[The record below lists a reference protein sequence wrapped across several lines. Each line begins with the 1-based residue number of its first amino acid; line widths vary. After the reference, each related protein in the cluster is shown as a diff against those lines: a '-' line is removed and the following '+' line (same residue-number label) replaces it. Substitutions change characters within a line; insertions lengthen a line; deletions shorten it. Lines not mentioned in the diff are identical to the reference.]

1 MKGAL
6 FMKSVT
12 FHFDPKTKISLMRV
26 FSATSDVNVKLDID
40 LKNNAIVVQDLDED
54 QFELCQTFIQQF
66 GKIKSITMDNVCTS
80 PSGEK
85 DNKDVGLV
93 INLVKPETLLLQETI
108 NSLMR
113 TIHWVVHS
121 QNVAE
126 RIIKNYVLSCNGTIN
141 MAYGKNDLIPIER
154 GSLVDVC
161 MGQNIPGELNG
172 GNVPCIVCWVQEESF
187 AHVVPLVS
195 KVPNSSNASH
205 TLTAKPKE
213 DLTYSVGNQDTA
225 YTVLLDKGQLIH
237 RARIQKI
244 IGTVSKDF
252 VNKVFNGIITCTVEN
267 LGKKIKP
274 KSDIPT
280 SVPQSEVTTSKEPSS
295 PSTGSGTSS
304 PNLYVKPSTPTPQST
319 VREKASNKSFH
330 KHEHMLTTAL
340 AAALNSVNKSNP
352 KKDEIAR
359 FMERINMPK
368 EEYTLFF
375 QAFVQTASV
384 DKVTKWDICERVS
397 VVSSDTPD
405 KDFVAQSLKKQFQQ
419 WLNKNHPTIAAECP
433 RISFVDLLKLVK
445 TKF

>member
-1 MKGAL
+1 
-6 FMKSVT
+6 MKSVT
-12 FHFDPKTKISLMRV
+12 FHFDPKIKISLMRV
-26 FSATSDVNVKLDID
+26 FSATSDVNVKLDVD

-54 QFELCQTFIQQF
+54 QFELAQTFIQQF

-93 INLVKPETLLLQETI
+93 INLVKPETLLLQKTI

-113 TIHWVVHS
+113 TIYWAVKS
-121 QNVAE
+121 QNVEE
-126 RIIKNYVLSCNGTIN
+126 RIIKNYVLSCNGTLN

-172 GNVPCIVCWVQEESF
+172 GNVPCIVCWVQEENF

-195 KVPNSSNASH
+195 KVPNSSNASY
-205 TLTAKPKE
+205 TITAKPKE
-213 DLTYSVGNQDTA
+213 DLTYSAGNQDTA

-252 VNKVFNGIITCTVEN
+252 VNKVFNGIITCTVEK
-267 LGKKIKP
+267 LGKKIKTKSEIP
-274 KSDIPT
+274 ASAQQSDI
-280 SVPQSEVTTSKEPSS
+280 TTSQEPTK
-295 PSTGSGTSS
+295 PSTESGTS
-304 PNLYVKPSTPTPQST
+304 NGILDVKPSTPTPQST
-319 VREKASNKSFH
+319 VCEKVSNKH

-340 AAALNSVNKSNP
+340 AAALNSVNKANP

-368 EEYTLFF
+368 DEYELFF

-384 DKVTKWDICERVS
+384 DKVVKADICERVS
-397 VVSSDTPD
+397 IVSSDTLD

-419 WLNKNHPTIAAECP
+419 WLNKNHPAIAAECP
-433 RISFVDLLKLVK
+433 KISFVDLLKLVK

>member
-54 QFELCQTFIQQF
+54 QFELAQTFIQQF

-93 INLVKPETLLLQETI
+93 INLVKPETLLIETTA
-108 NSLMR
+108 NSLLR
-113 TIHWVVHS
+113 TIHWAVHN
-121 QNVAE
+121 QNVPE
-126 RIIKNYVLSCNGTIN
+126 KIINNYVRACNGTIN

-172 GNVPCIVCWVQEESF
+172 GNVPCIVCWVQEENF

-195 KVPNSSNASH
+195 KIPNSSNASH
-205 TLTAKPKE
+205 TITAKPQE
-213 DLTYSVGNQDTA
+213 DLSYSAGNQDTA

-252 VNKVFNGIITCTVEN
+252 VNKVFNGIITCTVEK
-267 LGKKIKP
+267 LGKKIKTKSEIP
-274 KSDIPT
+274 ASAQQSDI
-280 SVPQSEVTTSKEPSS
+280 TTSQEPSS

-304 PNLYVKPSTPTPQST
+304 RNLDVKSSTPQIT
-319 VREKASNKSFH
+319 VCGKTSNKPLH

-340 AAALNSVNKSNP
+340 ATYLNSVNEANP
-352 KKDEIAR
+352 KKEEIAR

-368 EEYTLFF
+368 DEYELFF

-384 DKVTKWDICERVS
+384 DKVVKADICERVS
-397 VVSSDTPD
+397 IVSSDTPD

-433 RISFVDLLKLVK
+433 KISFVDLLKLVK

>member
-54 QFELCQTFIQQF
+54 QFELAQTFIRQF
-66 GKIKSITMDNVCTS
+66 GKIKSITMDNVCTT
-80 PSGEK
+80 PSHER

-113 TIHWVVHS
+113 TIHWAVKS

-172 GNVPCIVCWVQEESF
+172 GNVPCIVCWVQEENF

-195 KVPNSSNASH
+195 KIPNSSNASH
-205 TLTAKPKE
+205 TITAKPQE
-213 DLTYSVGNQDTA
+213 DLSYSAGNQDTA

-252 VNKVFNGIITCTVEN
+252 VNKVFNGIITCTVEK
-267 LGKKIKP
+267 LGKKIKTKP
-274 KSDIPT
+274 NIPASDQ
-280 SVPQSEVTTSKEPSS
+280 QSDGTTSEASTKPSS
-295 PSTGSGTSS
+295 ESGTS
-304 PNLYVKPSTPTPQST
+304 NGILDVKPSTPTPQST
-319 VREKASNKSFH
+319 VCEKVSNKH

-340 AAALNSVNKSNP
+340 AAALNFVNKANP
-352 KKDEIAR
+352 KKEEIAR

-368 EEYTLFF
+368 DEYELFF

-384 DKVTKWDICERVS
+384 DKVVKADICERVS
-397 VVSSDTPD
+397 IVSSDTLD

-433 RISFVDLLKLVK
+433 KISFVDLLKLVK

>member
-1 MKGAL
+1 
-6 FMKSVT
+6 MKSVT

>member
-6 FMKSVT
+6 FMESVT

-40 LKNNAIVVQDLDED
+40 LKNNAIVVHDLDED
-54 QFELCQTFIQQF
+54 QFELAQTFIQQF

-80 PSGEK
+80 PSGEE

-93 INLVKPETLLLQETI
+93 INLLNPETLLLQETI

-113 TIHWVVHS
+113 TIYWAVHN
-121 QNVAE
+121 QNVPE
-126 RIIKNYVLSCNGTIN
+126 KIIKRYVLSCNGTLN

-172 GNVPCIVCWVQEESF
+172 GNVPCIVCWVQEENF

-195 KVPNSSNASH
+195 KVPNSSNASY
-205 TLTAKPKE
+205 TLTAKPEE
-213 DLTYSVGNQDTA
+213 DLTYFAGNQDTA

-244 IGTVSKDF
+244 MGKISKDF
-252 VNKVFNGIITCTVEN
+252 VNKVFNGIITCTVEK
-267 LGKKIKP
+267 LGKKIKT
-274 KSDIPT
+274 KSDIPA
-280 SVPQSEVTTSKEPSS
+280 SAPQKEVTASKAPTK
-295 PSTGSGTSS
+295 PSTGSGTSNG
-304 PNLYVKPSTPTPQST
+304 NLDVKPSTPTSKIT
-319 VREKASNKSFH
+319 VCGRTSN

-340 AAALNSVNKSNP
+340 AAALNSVNKANP

-375 QAFVQTASV
+375 QAFIQTASV
-384 DKVTKWDICERVS
+384 DKIVKADICERVS

-419 WLNKNHPTIAAECP
+419 WLNKNHPAIAAECP
-433 RISFVDLLKLVK
+433 KISFVDLLKLVK

>member
-6 FMKSVT
+6 FMESVT

-40 LKNNAIVVQDLDED
+40 LKNNAIVVHDLDED
-54 QFELCQTFIQQF
+54 QFELAQTFIQQF

-80 PSGEK
+80 PSGEE

-93 INLVKPETLLLQETI
+93 INLVKPETLLIETTV
-108 NSLMR
+108 NSLLR
-113 TIHWVVHS
+113 TIHWAVHD
-121 QNVAE
+121 QKVPE
-126 RIIKNYVLSCNGTIN
+126 KILINYVRACNGTIN
-141 MAYGKNDLIPIER
+141 MAYGRNDLIPIER

-172 GNVPCIVCWVQEESF
+172 GNVPCIVCWVQEENF
-187 AHVVPLVS
+187 AHIVPLVS

-205 TLTAKPKE
+205 TLTAKPEE
-213 DLTYSVGNQDTA
+213 DLTYFAGNQDTA
-225 YTVLLDKGQLIH
+225 YTVLLDKVQLIH

-252 VNKVFNGIITCTVEN
+252 VNKVFNGIITCTVER

-274 KSDIPT
+274 KSKSPA
-280 SVPQSEVTTSKEPSS
+280 SAPQTEVTTSKEPTK
-295 PSTGSGTSS
+295 PSTESGTSS
-304 PNLYVKPSTPTPQST
+304 RNLDVKPSTPTPQST
-319 VREKASNKSFH
+319 VCEKASNKPLH

-352 KKDEIAR
+352 QKDEIAR

-368 EEYTLFF
+368 EEYELFF
-375 QAFVQTASV
+375 QAFIQTAIV

-419 WLNKNHPTIAAECP
+419 WLNKNHPAIAAECP
-433 RISFVDLLKLVK
+433 KISFVDLLKLVK

>member
-12 FHFDPKTKISLMRV
+12 FHFDPKIKISLMRV
-26 FSATSDVNVKLDID
+26 FSATSDVNVKLDVD

-54 QFELCQTFIQQF
+54 QFELAQTFIQQF

-93 INLVKPETLLLQETI
+93 INLVKPETLLLQKTI

-113 TIHWVVHS
+113 TIYWAVKS
-121 QNVAE
+121 QNVEE
-126 RIIKNYVLSCNGTIN
+126 RIIKNYVLSCNGTLN

-172 GNVPCIVCWVQEESF
+172 GNVPCIVCWVQEENF

-195 KVPNSSNASH
+195 KVPNSSNASY
-205 TLTAKPKE
+205 TITAKPKE
-213 DLTYSVGNQDTA
+213 DLTYSAGNQDTA

-252 VNKVFNGIITCTVEN
+252 VNKVFNGIITCTVEK
-267 LGKKIKP
+267 LGKKIKTKSEIP
-274 KSDIPT
+274 ASAQQSDI
-280 SVPQSEVTTSKEPSS
+280 TTSQEPTK
-295 PSTGSGTSS
+295 PSTESGTS
-304 PNLYVKPSTPTPQST
+304 NGILDVKPSTPTPQST
-319 VREKASNKSFH
+319 VCEKVSNKH

-340 AAALNSVNKSNP
+340 AAALNSVNKANP

-368 EEYTLFF
+368 DEYELFF

-384 DKVTKWDICERVS
+384 DKVVKADICERVS
-397 VVSSDTPD
+397 IVSSDTLD

-419 WLNKNHPTIAAECP
+419 WLNKNHPAIAAECP
-433 RISFVDLLKLVK
+433 KISFVDLLKLVK